1 VDSIRSVADPDTQ
14 VADPLLPQP
23 PLHLAFLT
31 APQMAFSVFVVVAI
45 LVGIFLLRPVKAEA
59 PAPDL
64 GRPSFDNL
72 PEQGDVNRDNLENYR
87 LILDTLDR
95 SNVLLWWARV
105 DGEAPNLRWKI
116 RTPPQLSQNPIFRLA
131 ALAEKGWLWQ
141 TEQAPDLAQMDR
153 NAERALTSGATG
165 YQQEFRII
173 GTDGL
178 HWLSEE
184 VVIRRT
190 GPGEWNLAGVLT
202 DVTKRHEAEEARRFT
217 EGQLDQILRG
227 ADCLLWQAVV
237 TGNPDVRLQWRMFIP
252 PSVLYKKIFGE
263 HSIPETDKL
272 WTEPMVEEW
281 NQIRETSRRALRE
294 NRPDYEHEYHV
305 TKSGSTF
312 LLHEH
317 VEVIRLG
324 KDTWNLVGVIV
335 DITARRDAELA
346 LAAEK
351 ERLAVTLGSMTE
363 GVITFDPDGSVLF
376 INRAAADLTQWEATE
391 TVGRPVGEVCVL
403 ENAKT
408 GVRTMLPIKEVL
420 EAGINA
426 ELPQNTLMRGRAD
439 RIRLVEGRLVPI
451 ANVSSKR
458 VGAVLVL
465 RDITERQR
473 MEEKLQ
479 NAAKMESV
487 GILAGGIAHDFN
499 NILTAVLSNLTLLQ
513 LDLSSMPDQAA
524 LLDEAVR
531 ATKRAGDLT
540 LQLLTFAK
548 GGDPVRSAVQLSE
561 IVKESATFAH
571 RGTGVKS
578 DFHLPDDL
586 WAANVDKAQISQVIQ
601 NLVIN
606 ATQAM
611 PVGGTLRIDASNTR
625 IPAGSHSVL
634 AEGDYICIAVADTGA
649 GIAPE
654 HLSRIFDPY
663 FTTKLQ
669 GHGLG
674 LATVFSIIKRHQ
686 GHIEVSSVLGKGTVF
701 TFWLPAAPGSESSPG
716 APRHFAAALA
726 GGRVLFMDD
735 EVPILTMAERLMRRM
750 GLEFESVSDGAE
762 AIKRYKSAKE
772 AGRPF
777 DLVVMDLTI
786 PGGMGGR
793 EAISILRQYDPSV
806 RAIVSSGY
814 SSDLAMADF
823 RKHGFMGMVAK
834 PYDISELASV
844 IRGVLAEKGPSRS
857 SVPF

>member
-1 VDSIRSVADPDTQ
+1 
-14 VADPLLPQP
+14 
-23 PLHLAFLT
+23 
-31 APQMAFSVFVVVAI
+31 MNVFVLG
-45 LVGIFLLRPVKAEA
+45 LVGLAGAMFLRRPKAAEEPEPSKPETVA
-59 PAPDL
+59 PAP
-64 GRPSFDNL
+64 
-72 PEQGDVNRDNLENYR
+72 DVNRDNLENYR

-105 DGEAPNLRWKI
+105 DGEAPNLRWRI
-116 RTPPQLSQNPIFRLA
+116 RTPPQLSENPIFRLA
-131 ALAEKGWLWQ
+131 SLAEKGWLWKKD
-141 TEQAPDLAQMDR
+141 QAPDLERMDR
-153 NAERALTSGATG
+153 NAERALREGASG

-184 VVIRRT
+184 VVIRRS
-190 GPGEWNLAGVLT
+190 GPGEWNLAGVLI

-237 TGNPDVRLQWRMFIP
+237 TGDPNVQLQWRMFIP

-263 HSIPETDKL
+263 TTPPAIDRL
-272 WTEPMVEEW
+272 WEQSMVEEW

-294 NRPDYEHEYHV
+294 GHPDYEQEYHV
-305 TKSGSTF
+305 NHGGNSF

-317 VEVIRLG
+317 VEVTRLG
-324 KDTWNLVGVIV
+324 RDTWNLVGVIV
-335 DITARRDAELA
+335 DITARREAELA

-363 GVITFDPDGSVLF
+363 GVITFDPEGKVLF
-376 INRAAADLTQWEATE
+376 INRAAGDLTQWDAADV
-391 TVGRPVGEVCVL
+391 VGRPVNEICVL

-408 GVRTMLPIKEVL
+408 LQKSALPVKEVL
-420 EAGINA
+420 EAGIHA
-426 ELPQNTLMRGRAD
+426 ELPQNTLMRGRFD
-439 RIRLVEGRLVPI
+439 RIRLVEGRVVPI

-465 RDITERQR
+465 RDITERHR

-513 LDLSSMPDQAA
+513 LDLSGMPEQAA

-531 ATKRAGDLT
+531 ATKRAGELT
-540 LQLLTFAK
+540 LQLLTFSK
-548 GGDPVRSAVQLSE
+548 GGDPVRSAVQLPE
-561 IVKESATFAH
+561 IIREAATFAH
-571 RGTGVKS
+571 RGSGVKS
-578 DFHLPDDL
+578 EFQVQEDL

-611 PVGGTLRIDASNTR
+611 PAGGTLRIEASNAHV
-625 IPAGSHSVL
+625 PAGAHGVL
-634 AEGDYICIAVADTGA
+634 TDGDYVCITVTDTGA
-649 GIAPE
+649 GIATE
-654 HLSRIFDPY
+654 HIGKIFDPY

-686 GHIEVSSVLGKGTVF
+686 GHIDVTSVLGKGTTF
-701 TFWLPAAPGSESSPG
+701 TFWLPAVPGSETTQ
-716 APRHFAAALA
+716 ATQRHFAGALK

-735 EVPILTMAERLMRRM
+735 EVPILTMAERLMQRM

-793 EAISILRQYDPSV
+793 EAISILRKYDPEV

-844 IRGVLAEKGPSRS
+844 VRSVLAEKARAVSKAPFPS
-857 SVPF
+857 

>member
-1 VDSIRSVADPDTQ
+1 VPLAITTATWATSFALAGLCAVAGFIVGRKKGQSHPRSYEKDFA
-14 VADPLLPQP
+14 ALP
-23 PLHLAFLT
+23 
-31 APQMAFSVFVVVAI
+31 I
-45 LVGIFLLRPVKAEA
+45 
-59 PAPDL
+59 
-64 GRPSFDNL
+64 
-72 PEQGDVNRDNLENYR
+72 QGDVNRTSLENYR
-87 LILDTLDR
+87 LILDTLDK
-95 SNVLLWWARV
+95 SNVLLWWAHVRP
-105 DGEAPNLRWKI
+105 DGHGKLQWTI
-116 RTPPQLSQNPIFRLA
+116 RTPPQLSENPIFRLA
-131 ALAEKGWLWQ
+131 SLTGKGWLWE
-141 TEQAPDLAQMDR
+141 TEQAPDLEMMDR
-153 NAERALTSGATG
+153 KAAHALATGASG

-178 HWLSEE
+178 RWLSEE
-184 VVIRRT
+184 VVIRK
-190 GPGEWNLAGVLT
+190 GAQNDWHLAGVLT
-202 DVTKRHEAEEARRFT
+202 DVTKRHEAEDARRFT
-217 EGQLDQILRG
+217 EGQLDQILKG

-237 TGNPDVRLQWRMFIP
+237 TGDPDLQLQWRMFIP

-263 HSIPETDKL
+263 NSIPETDKL
-272 WTEPMVEEW
+272 WTESLVEEW
-281 NQIRETSRRALRE
+281 NEIRERSRTALRASW
-294 NRPDYEHEYHV
+294 PDYEQEYHV
-305 TKSGSTF
+305 NSRGNTF

-317 VEVIRLG
+317 VEVTILG

-363 GVITFDPDGSVLF
+363 GVITFDPDGRVLF
-376 INRAAADLTQWEATE
+376 INRAAADLTQWDRNES
-391 TVGRPVGEVCVL
+391 VGRQVSEICVL
-403 ENAKT
+403 ESGDT
-408 GVRTMLPIKEVL
+408 GIRTTLPVREVL
-420 EAGINA
+420 EAGIYA
-426 ELPQNTLMRGRAD
+426 ELPQNTVMRGRLD
-439 RIRLVEGRLVPI
+439 SVRLVEGRVVPI

-465 RDITERQR
+465 RDVTERHR

-499 NILTAVLSNLTLLQ
+499 NILTAIMSNLTLLQ
-513 LDLSSMPDQAA
+513 LDLDAMPDQAS

-548 GGDPVRSAVQLSE
+548 GGDPVRTAVHLPE
-561 IVKESATFAH
+561 IVKEAATFAH
-571 RGTGVKS
+571 RGSGVRSEFK
-578 DFHLPDDL
+578 LPDNL
-586 WAANVDKAQISQVIQ
+586 WVANVDKAQISQVIQ

-611 PVGGTLRIDASNTR
+611 PEGGAVRIEASNAHV
-625 IPAGSHSVL
+625 PPGSHGVL
-634 AEGDYICIAVADTGA
+634 AEGDYVCIAVADTGG

-654 HLSRIFDPY
+654 HLNRIFDPY
-663 FTTKLQ
+663 FTTKLH

-686 GHIEVSSVLGKGTVF
+686 GHIEVSSTVGKGTVF
-701 TFWLPAAPGSESSPG
+701 TFWLPAAPLSEATVDSLRP
-716 APRHFAAALA
+716 FAAST
-726 GGRVLFMDD
+726 GSGRVLFMDD

-750 GLEFESVSDGAE
+750 GLDFESVSDGAG
-762 AIKRYKSAKE
+762 AIERYKSARE

-793 EAISILRQYDPSV
+793 EAIAILRKYDPNV

-844 IRGVLAEKGPSRS
+844 IRAVLGEKIP
-857 SVPF
+857 PA

>member
-1 VDSIRSVADPDTQ
+1 MIPVSPDCR
-14 VADPLLPQP
+14 LLPQ
-23 PLHLAFLT
+23 
-31 APQMAFSVFVVVAI
+31 FSVHFALITASVAAACALAALCLI
-45 LVGIFLLRPVKAEA
+45 AGYF
-59 PAPDL
+59 L
-64 GRPSFDNL
+64 GRKKSQPRYPERGFADL
-72 PEQGDVNRDNLENYR
+72 PIQGDVDRSNIENYR

-95 SNVLLWWARV
+95 SNVLLWWAHV
-105 DGEAPNLRWKI
+105 KSTDGRFDWNI
-116 RTPPQLSQNPIFRLA
+116 RTPPQLSENPIFRLA
-131 ALAEKGWLWQ
+131 TLAEKGWLWK
-141 TEQAPDLAQMDR
+141 TDQAPDLEHMDR
-153 NAERALTSGATG
+153 KASEALTSGATG

-184 VVIRRT
+184 VLIRKS
-190 GPGEWNLAGVLT
+190 GAAEWNLVGVLT

-217 EGQLDQILRG
+217 EGQLDQILKG

-237 TGNPDVRLQWRMFIP
+237 TGDPDVRLQWRMFIP

-263 HSIPETDKL
+263 NSIPETDRL
-272 WTEPMVEEW
+272 WTEPLVEEW
-281 NQIRETSRRALRE
+281 EEIRETSRKALR
-294 NRPDYEHEYHV
+294 RGWPDYEQEYHV
-305 TKSGSTF
+305 KSQGNTF

-317 VEVIRLG
+317 VEVTRLG

-363 GVITFDPDGSVLF
+363 GVITVDPDGLVLF
-376 INRAAADLTQWEATE
+376 INRAAADLTQWEGSE
-391 TVGRPVGEVCVL
+391 SVGHPVSEVCVL
-403 ENAKT
+403 QNAKT
-408 GVRTMLPIKEVL
+408 GVRTTLPVREVL

-426 ELPQNTLMRGRAD
+426 ELPPNTVMRGRSD
-439 RIRLVEGRLVPI
+439 RIRMVEGRVVPI
-451 ANVSSKR
+451 ANISSKR

-465 RDITERQR
+465 RDVTERQR

-499 NILTAVLSNLTLLQ
+499 NILTAIMSNLSLLQ
-513 LDLSSMPDQAA
+513 LDMGDMPEQGP
-524 LLDEAVR
+524 LVDEAVR
-531 ATKRAGDLT
+531 ATKRAADLT

-548 GGDPVRSAVQLSE
+548 GGDPVRTAVQLPE
-561 IVKESATFAH
+561 IVKEAATFAH
-571 RGTGVKS
+571 RGSGVRS
-578 DFHLPDDL
+578 EFQMPDDL

-611 PVGGTLRIDASNTR
+611 PEGGTLRIEASNAHV
-625 IPAGSHSVL
+625 PPGSHGVL
-634 AEGDYICIAVADTGA
+634 AEGDYVCIAVADTGA

-654 HLSRIFDPY
+654 HLNRIFDPY

-686 GHIEVSSVLGKGTVF
+686 GHIEVGSVVGKGTVF
-701 TFWLPAAPGSESSPG
+701 TFWLPAAPLSEPPAG
-716 APRHFAAALA
+716 TAKPFAASLS
-726 GGRVLFMDD
+726 GGRILFMDD

-762 AIKRYKSAKE
+762 AIKRYKSASE

-793 EAISILRQYDPSV
+793 EAIAILRQYDPKV

-844 IRGVLAEKGPSRS
+844 IRGVLGEKGPAN
-857 SVPF
+857 

>member
-1 VDSIRSVADPDTQ
+1 
-14 VADPLLPQP
+14 
-23 PLHLAFLT
+23 
-31 APQMAFSVFVVVAI
+31 MAFCIFVMVAV
-45 LVGIFLLRPVKAEA
+45 LLGIYLLRPRAPGV
-59 PAPDL
+59 PAPVPAQVPAPVQ
-64 GRPSFDNL
+64 GKPSFDNL

-105 DGEAPNLRWKI
+105 DGDAPNLRWKI
-116 RTPPQLSQNPIFRLA
+116 RTPPQLSENPIFRLA

-141 TEQAPDLAQMDR
+141 KEQAPDLAQMDR
-153 NAERALTSGATG
+153 NAERALASGATG

-173 GTDGL
+173 GTDGM

-184 VVIRRT
+184 VVIRRA

-227 ADCLLWQAVV
+227 ADCLLWQAMV
-237 TGNPDVRLQWRMFIP
+237 TGDPEVRLQWRLFIP

-263 HSIPETDKL
+263 DSIPETDKL
-272 WTEPMVEEW
+272 WTEPLVEEW
-281 NQIRETSRRALRE
+281 DQIRDTSRKALRE
-294 NRPDYEHEYHV
+294 NRRDYEQEYHV
-305 TKSGSTF
+305 NNRGNTF

-317 VEVIRLG
+317 VEVTRLG
-324 KDTWNLVGVIV
+324 KDSWNLVGVIV

-376 INRAAADLTQWEATE
+376 INRAAADLTQWEASE
-391 TVGRPVGEVCVL
+391 TVGRPVSEVCVL

-408 GVRTMLPIKEVL
+408 GVRTTLPVKEVL

-513 LDLSSMPDQAA
+513 LDLSAMPDQAA

-548 GGDPVRSAVQLSE
+548 GGDPVRSAVQLAE

-571 RGTGVKS
+571 RGSGVKS
-578 DFHLPDDL
+578 DFDLPDDL

-611 PVGGTLRIDASNTR
+611 PVGGTLRIEASNVR
-625 IPAGSHSVL
+625 ILAGSHGVL
-634 AEGDYICIAVADTGA
+634 SEGDYICIAVADTGA

-654 HLSRIFDPY
+654 HLGRIFDPY

-686 GHIEVSSVLGKGTVF
+686 GHIEVSSILGKGTVF
-701 TFWLPAAPGSESSPG
+701 TFWLPAAPGSESTLG
-716 APRHFAAALA
+716 TTRHFAAAIA

-793 EAISILRQYDPSV
+793 EAISILRQYDPAV

-844 IRGVLAEKGPSRS
+844 IRGVLAEKGQSRS
-857 SVPF
+857 NSPF

>member
-1 VDSIRSVADPDTQ
+1 LPIQHDP
-14 VADPLLPQP
+14 
-23 PLHLAFLT
+23 
-31 APQMAFSVFVVVAI
+31 
-45 LVGIFLLRPVKAEA
+45 
-59 PAPDL
+59 
-64 GRPSFDNL
+64 
-72 PEQGDVNRDNLENYR
+72 NRDSLENYR

-105 DGEAPNLRWKI
+105 DGILPNLRWRI
-116 RTPPQLSQNPIFRLA
+116 RTPPQLSENPIFRLA
-131 ALAEKGWLWQ
+131 SLAEKGWLWRKD
-141 TEQAPDLAQMDR
+141 QAPDLEQMDH
-153 NAERALTSGATG
+153 NAAKALAEGATG

-184 VVIRRT
+184 VVIRRS
-190 GPGEWNLAGVLT
+190 GPNEWNLAGVLI

-237 TGNPDVRLQWRMFIP
+237 TGDTETQLQWRMFIP

-263 HSIPETDKL
+263 VSIPETDKL
-272 WTEPMVEEW
+272 WTEHMVAEW
-281 NQIRETSRRALRE
+281 NEIRETSRRALRE
-294 NRPDYEHEYHV
+294 DQPDYEHEYHV
-305 TKSGSTF
+305 TSRGNTF
-312 LLHEH
+312 LLREH
-317 VEVIRLG
+317 VEVTRLG
-324 KDTWNLVGVIV
+324 RDTWNLVGVIV

-363 GVITFDPDGSVLF
+363 GVITFDPDGRVLL
-376 INRAAADLTQWEATE
+376 INRAAADLTQWDAAE
-391 TVGRPVGEVCVL
+391 TVGRLVSEICIL

-408 GVRTMLPIKEVL
+408 GAKTVLPVQEVL
-420 EAGINA
+420 EAGIHA
-426 ELPQNTLMRGRAD
+426 DLPQNTLMKGRAD

-513 LDLSSMPDQAA
+513 LDLSAMPDQAA
-524 LLDEAVR
+524 LLDEAVK

-540 LQLLTFAK
+540 LQLLTFSK
-548 GGDPVRSAVQLSE
+548 GGDPVRTAVQLTE

-571 RGTGVKS
+571 RGSGVKS
-578 DFHLPDDL
+578 EFNMPDDL

-611 PVGGTLRIDASNTR
+611 PLGGTLRIDALNTHF
-625 IPAGSHSVL
+625 PSGSHGVL
-634 AEGDYICIAVADTGA
+634 NEGDYVCITVTDTGA

-686 GHIEVSSVLGKGTVF
+686 GHIEVSSALGKGTSF
-701 TFWLPAAPGSESSPG
+701 TFWLPAVPGSESTPTT
-716 APRHFAAALA
+716 ARHFASTPTR
-726 GGRVLFMDD
+726 GRVLFMDD
-735 EVPILTMAERLMRRM
+735 EVPILTMAERLMQRM
-750 GLEFESVSDGAE
+750 GLEFESVADGAE
-762 AIKRYKSAKE
+762 AIKRYRSAKE

-793 EAISILRQYDPSV
+793 EAISVLRKYDPGV
-806 RAIVSSGY
+806 KAIVSSGY

-834 PYDISELASV
+834 PYDISDLASV
-844 IRGVLAEKGPSRS
+844 IRSVIAETGKPE
-857 SVPF
+857 